1 MYLQT
6 RAGLHFGAKNN
17 NTKCPYCVNEPLH
30 TYVHCIND
38 CEFALSKTKREY
50 HENEYT
56 RMGKSLPIANI
67 EELTNALTTKGHEH
81 LHYYL
86 DLIKTSP
93 YL

>member
-1 MYLQT
+1 MNHSTLT
-6 RAGLHFGAKNN
+6 
-17 NTKCPYCVNEPLH
+17 
-30 TYVHCIND
+30 CIASMTV
-38 CEFALSKTKREY
+38 FALSKTKREH

-67 EELTNALTTKGHEH
+67 EELTDALTTKGHEH

-86 DLIKTSP
+86 DLIKISP